1 MITTKG
7 DRVSSVRTESGW
19 SGDFDAVAS
28 NADVVRTY
36 EMLGTRRAPGFQEAQ
51 AQAFLAVPFRGAF
64 LSRGAGPTSRTTA
77 SFSALAT
84 ASFSKKSTVVGIAAR
99 PLDLPPHPTATDP
112 SMAPPGRSTFYA
124 LAPVP
129 HLGRTTLDWDVE
141 GPRYAKRM
149 LEIIEQRVMPG
160 LGERLGIV
168 FHFGRPTSNRTEF
181 APWLRVQP

>member
-1 MITTKG
+1 M
-7 DRVSSVRTESGW
+7 SAHVRTESGW

-36 EMLGTRRAPGFQEAQ
+36 DMLGHASAPRASKKLKRKRFSPSLF
-51 AQAFLAVPFRGAF
+51 VVH
-64 LSRGAGPTSRTTA
+64 
-77 SFSALAT
+77 FSAEGAWPDVPHHSILFGPRYGELLKEIYRG
-84 ASFSKKSTVVGIAAR
+84 SE
-99 PLDLPPHPTATDP
+99 LPNDPSIYLHHPTATDP

-129 HLGRTTLDWDVE
+129 HLGRTTLDWDAE

-160 LGERLGIV
+160 LGERLGMV
-168 FHFGRPTSNRTEF
+168 FPLRPGRLRVGAEF
-181 APWLRVQP
+181 APWLRLQP